1 MLQGVYPTLEMSP
14 NPGPLY
20 GQLCAH
26 SHLVSVR
33 LVWTPFY
40 VGESAVR
47 KHARCWG
54 QREQSLDSSLLSL
67 GCYLEASGE
76 GRPQAPAEKGWARDS
91 QGSPRLS
98 YALLKGRES
107 AYGLGPPGPYG
118 FIISGVLVYPP
129 QA

>member
-1 MLQGVYPTLEMSP
+1 MFFSIQVVVPLGDYVTCLPILAMLQGVYLTLEMGP

-20 GQLCAH
+20 CQFCAH

-47 KHARCWG
+47 KHSRYWG
-54 QREQSLDSSLLSL
+54 QREQSLDSSLLNL

-76 GRPQAPAEKGWARDS
+76 ERPQAPAEKGWARDS
-91 QGSPRLS
+91 QGSPRL
-98 YALLKGRES
+98 L
-107 AYGLGPPGPYG
+107 
-118 FIISGVLVYPP
+118 ICLVEG
-129 QA
+129 